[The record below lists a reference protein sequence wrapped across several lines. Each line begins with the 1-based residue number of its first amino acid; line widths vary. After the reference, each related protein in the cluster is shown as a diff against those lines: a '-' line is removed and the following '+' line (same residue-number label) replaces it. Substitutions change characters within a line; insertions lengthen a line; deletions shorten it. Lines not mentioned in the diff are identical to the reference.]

1 MAAVEVTAEPQRTL
15 PTAAS
20 GVTVTPNATAW
31 LNSAY
36 TELTAS
42 IGSAVT
48 IIGVIITPVNAAGI
62 SEVEIDI
69 ARGAGGSEVVVATYI
84 VALKGSPAGN
94 NLLGISNIPIDD
106 IASGQRIAVR
116 MRKAGTSVT
125 TWAFKLVYYNSVSAT
140 VGVTANESLA
150 APSSAAG
157 VSLTPSGTDWN
168 NSAYG
173 ELSSSLTDIVALG
186 LAVYLDGTVVSGGT
200 EFEID
205 LAIGAAAAE
214 VVEATLGGVSGQTT
228 FQGFN
233 PLIHFR
239 LPISLPGTNRISCRM
254 RKNGTDTTVWT
265 VKLLYISASGFG
277 TSAIQYT
284 SQPQKISPDAAQLN
298 TVAGSMTAW
307 ANSAYVQIIAS
318 TATAI
323 VIVAS
328 TIDTVSGV
336 ISYESDTAKGAA
348 TAEAVVA
355 SYGDER
361 TGGGGTNWS
370 VPFFIPI
377 DNIAVSTRVA
387 MRHRDSNSTANTQG
401 LGLTYYEKSL

>member
-1 MAAVEVTAEPQRTL
+1 MATQEVTAEPQRTL

-31 LNSAY
+31 VNSAY

-48 IIGVIITPVNAAGI
+48 IIGVIITPVNAVGI

-69 ARGAGGSEVVVATYI
+69 ARGAGASEVVVATYI
-84 VALKGSPAGN
+84 VALKGSPAGS

-116 MRKAGTSVT
+116 MRKAGTSVA
-125 TWAFKLVYYNSVSAT
+125 TWAFKLIYYNSVSAT

-150 APSSAAG
+150 APSAAAG
-157 VSLTPSGTDWN
+157 VSLTPSGTAWV

-173 ELSSSLTDIVALG
+173 ELSASLTDVVALG
-186 LAVYLDGTVVSGGT
+186 LAVYLDGAVVSGGT

-205 LAIGAAAAE
+205 LAIGAAASE
-214 VVEATLGGVSGQTT
+214 VVEATLGGASRQSTL
-228 FQGFN
+228 QGFN
-233 PLIHFR
+233 PLISFR
-239 LPISLPGTNRISCRM
+239 LPISLPGTNRMSCRM

-284 SQPQKISPDAAQLN
+284 SQPQRISPDAAELP

-328 TIDTVSGV
+328 TVDTAANF
-336 ISYESDTAKGAA
+336 SYESDTAKGAA

-355 SYGDER
+355 SDGDHR
-361 TGGGGTNWS
+361 AGAGGTNWS

-387 MRHRDSNSTANTQG
+387 MRHRDSDSTANTQA